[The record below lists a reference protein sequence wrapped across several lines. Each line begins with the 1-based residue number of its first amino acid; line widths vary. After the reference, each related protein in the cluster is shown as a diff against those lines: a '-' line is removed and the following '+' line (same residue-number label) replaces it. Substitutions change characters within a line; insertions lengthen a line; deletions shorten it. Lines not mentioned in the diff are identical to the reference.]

1 VLPALV
7 LALAQA
13 LPAAGPSPEAHSAPA
28 PGGPVRVVATAS
40 RDEVTVGETFVLE
53 LKAQGP
59 EGASYTF
66 PAEAETDAFELR
78 TPPAPADEAPRPADA
93 TGTHT
98 HRYEAAV
105 FTLGRAE
112 IPPIPVRYRLPDGT
126 TGEAQSE
133 AVSLKVASLLPKDE
147 AEPKLADVRP
157 PVPVRVGRAFWVGL
171 AAAALLL
178 GTLAWW
184 LWKRRRGARAA
195 PSAAPAPPAAPDA
208 EAEAALAALAR
219 EGLPARGEHRAF
231 YIRLTA
237 IAKRYLERRLSAPV
251 VEMTTAETLAFLRG
265 HPQADGLHPVVRD
278 VSEAADRIKFARGE
292 GLAAEAERHLAS
304 VRGLVHTLEARL
316 RPAEPPTA
324 EGKAA

>member
-1 VLPALV
+1 MLPALLLV
-7 LALAQA
+7 LAQA
-13 LPAAGPSPEAHSAPA
+13 LPAAGPSPEATAAPP
-28 PGGPVRVVATAS
+28 PGGPVRAVATAS
-40 RDEVTVGETFVLE
+40 KDEVTVGETFVLE
-53 LKAQGP
+53 LKAEGP
-59 EGASYTF
+59 PGTSYTF
-66 PAEAETDAFELR
+66 EAEAETDALELR
-78 TPPAPADEAPRPADA
+78 TKPAPPDEASRPADA

-112 IPPIPVRYRLPDGT
+112 IPPIPVRYRLPDGRA
-126 TGEAQSE
+126 GEVQTE

-157 PVPVRVGRAFWVGL
+157 PVPVRVGRAFWVAL
-171 AAAALLL
+171 VAVALLL
-178 GTLAWW
+178 GALAWW
-184 LWKRRRGARAA
+184 LWKRRRRARRA
-195 PSAAPAPPAAPDA
+195 PVVAPVPTVAPDA

-237 IAKRYLERRLSAPV
+237 IAKRYLERRLCAPV

-316 RPAEPPTA
+316 RPAEPPAA